1 MTEKIQQQQHDVED
15 DSTASFVG
23 ISSWSYVQF
32 IDSYCSRIHGE
43 EIDSRK
49 LSYHFNFNPI

>member
-32 IDSYCSRIHGE
+32 IDSYCSRIHDDE
-43 EIDSRK
+43 EV
-49 LSYHFNFNPI
+49 LYLAYQQ

>member
-1 MTEKIQQQQHDVED
+1 MTEKIQQHDVED

-49 LSYHFNFNPI
+49 LKYHFNFNPI